1 MTNYLGPWADAPWD
15 AQRWPDFTARELSCP
30 HCGEMYVWP
39 EALDAIQRLRD
50 KMTVPPVINSGHR
63 CAVWNALVGGAPLSQ
78 HKKLAFDV
86 RLEGHDPWRLNMLA
100 REAGF
105 TGYGYGQTFL
115 HLDTRPRAAHWFYG
129 PASIAKWRALGL
141 DFSRETSK

>member
-15 AQRWPDFTARELSCP
+15 AARWPDFTAHELSCP

-50 KMTVPPVINSGHR
+50 AMGEPLVINSGHR
-63 CAVWNALVGGAPLSQ
+63 CAIWNALVGGAPLSM

-86 RLEGHDPWRLNMLA
+86 RLANRDPWRLRKLA
-100 REAGF
+100 LEAGF
-105 TGYGYGQTFL
+105 TGFGYGNTFL
-115 HLDTRPRAAHWFYG
+115 HLDTRARHAHWFYG
-129 PASIAKWRALGL
+129 PASIRKWQAVGL
-141 DFSRETSK
+141 AV